1 MAYALDL
8 RTDNKV
14 VIMSSQQDS
23 QGGRRTKVIRSLEDV
38 DIFERPDGSYG
49 FKEFRRDP
57 EDAGRWTL
65 VGDYSHH
72 SYATADDALRVA
84 ATSVPWLAASI
95 KSKSR

>member
-1 MAYALDL
+1 
-8 RTDNKV
+8 
-14 VIMSSQQDS
+14 MSSHQDS
-23 QGGRRTKVIRSLEDV
+23 RGRVKVLRSLEDANGFRCV
-38 DIFERPDGSYG
+38 DIFERSDGSFG

-72 SYATADDALRVA
+72 RYATTDDALSEA
-84 ATSVPWLAASI
+84 AASLPWLAASI

>member
-1 MAYALDL
+1 
-8 RTDNKV
+8 
-14 VIMSSQQDS
+14 MSSQQDS
-23 QGGRRTKVIRSLEDV
+23 QGGRRAKVIRSLEDVDGFRCV

-72 SYATADDALRVA
+72 SYATTDDVLRVA

-95 KSKSR
+95 NSKSR